1 MVRDSEREISH
12 KKAQK
17 QEFCASLWLTSPSR
31 FHYTAPM
38 NATLEAKLK
47 SIPPGPGVYLYK
59 DNTDQTVYVGKAKS
73 LRNRVRTYFQLSR
86 DLDERKDQM
95 MDAIEDV
102 EFIMTD
108 TEGEA
113 LALENNL
120 IKQYKPK
127 YNVLLRDDKTY
138 PYIKLTVN
146 EPFPRAVITRRVRK
160 DGALYFGPFFPA
172 GLARKSL
179 KLIERYFL
187 IRNCNIQIDGKRP
200 RPCLQYY
207 IHRCVGPCVE
217 GNTTYEQ
224 YQEAVKDVRLFL
236 EGRNNDLI
244 KRLRAKM
251 EEASANEEFELAAH
265 YRDAVDT
272 MEALAERQKMAVLG
286 YDDIDIF
293 GYHQEENM
301 VSVSIF
307 HMRGGRVVDKKE
319 LFWEDQE
326 NFDAG
331 EFFQSVLKQY
341 YVDAPFIAIEIHVP
355 VDFEDRVLLEE
366 WLSQRRGRKVEIRTP
381 QRGAKREM
389 MDLVNRNARLSF
401 LQRFRAAMP
410 SPAMISK
417 DVEEVLDLEKPPRRI
432 ECFDISNLQGSDV
445 VASMVVWEDGRMKK
459 SDYRRFII
467 RSLSGLPDD
476 FQSMREVVTRRY
488 QRIQNEGLSMPD
500 LVLIDGGVGQLHAA
514 QSALDALNIVDQSL
528 ASIAKKEE
536 IIYIAGRQDEPIMLE
551 RRSPVLRL
559 IQQIRDES
567 HRFAINFHPQRP
579 GRRMLS
585 SELCDIDGI
594 GLKTTQKLLTHF
606 GSVAKIKEATVEDL
620 QSVVN
625 RPQAEAVWK
634 HFH

>member
-1 MVRDSEREISH
+1 
-12 KKAQK
+12 
-17 QEFCASLWLTSPSR
+17 
-31 FHYTAPM
+31 M
-38 NATLEAKLK
+38 NATLEAKLQ
-47 SIPPGPGVYLYK
+47 SIPQGPGVYLYK
-59 DNTDQTVYVGKAKS
+59 DNESQTIYVGKAKS

-86 DLDERKDQM
+86 DLQPHKDQM

-102 EFIMTD
+102 EFIVTD

-146 EPFPRAVITRRVRK
+146 EPFPRTMITRRVRK

-207 IHRCVGPCVE
+207 IHRCLGPCVE
-217 GNTTYEQ
+217 GNTTFEE
-224 YQEAVKDVRLFL
+224 YQEAVKDVILFL
-236 EGRNNDLI
+236 EGRNNDLL
-244 KRLRAKM
+244 KRLREKM
-251 EEASANEEFELAAH
+251 EEASTSEQYELAAH
-265 YRDAVDT
+265 YRDAIDT
-272 MEALAERQKMAVLG
+272 METLAERQKMAVLG

-293 GYHQEENM
+293 GYHHEENM
-301 VSVSIF
+301 VAVSIF
-307 HMRGGRVVDKKE
+307 HMRGGRVVDKRE
-319 LFWEDQE
+319 LFWEDQDQ
-326 NFDAG
+326 FDPG
-331 EFFQSVLKQY
+331 EFFQSVVKQY
-341 YVDAPFIAIEIHVP
+341 YVDAPFIPVEIHVP
-355 VDFEDRVLLEE
+355 VDFEDRALLEDWMSE
-366 WLSQRRGRKVEIRTP
+366 RRGRKVEIRTP

-410 SPAMISK
+410 SPATISK
-417 DVEEVLDLEKPPRRI
+417 EVEEVLELEKAPRRI

-459 SDYRRFII
+459 SDYRRFIV

-488 QRIQNEGLSMPD
+488 KRIQDEGLSMPD
-500 LVLIDGGVGQLHAA
+500 LVLIDGGIGQLHAA
-514 QSALDALNIVDQSL
+514 QSALDELNIVDQSL
-528 ASIAKKEE
+528 ASIAKREE
-536 IIYIAGRQDEPIMLE
+536 IIYIAGREDEPIALE

-567 HRFAINFHPQRP
+567 HRFAITFHRERR
-579 GRRMLS
+579 GRRTLT
-585 SELCDIDGI
+585 SELCEIEGI

-606 GSVAKIKEATVEDL
+606 GSLAKIKEATVEDL
-620 QSVVN
+620 QTVVK

>member
-1 MVRDSEREISH
+1 
-12 KKAQK
+12 
-17 QEFCASLWLTSPSR
+17 
-31 FHYTAPM
+31 M
-38 NATLEAKLK
+38 NATLEAKLQ

-59 DNTDQTVYVGKAKS
+59 DSESQTIYVGKAKS

-86 DLDERKDQM
+86 DLQPHKDQM
-95 MDAIEDV
+95 MDVIEDV
-102 EFIMTD
+102 EFIVTD

-146 EPFPRAVITRRVRK
+146 ERFPRTMITRRVRK
-160 DGALYFGPFFPA
+160 DGAFYFGPFFPA

-207 IHRCVGPCVE
+207 IHRCLGPCVE
-217 GNTTYEQ
+217 GNTTFEQ
-224 YQEAVKDVRLFL
+224 YQEAVKDVTLFL
-236 EGRNNDLI
+236 EGRNNDLL
-244 KRLRAKM
+244 KRLREKM
-251 EEASANEEFELAAH
+251 EEASANEQYELAAH
-265 YRDAVDT
+265 YRDAIDT
-272 MEALAERQKMAVLG
+272 METLAERQKMAVLG

-293 GYHQEENM
+293 GYHHEENM
-301 VSVSIF
+301 IAVSIF
-307 HMRGGRVVDKKE
+307 HMRGGRVVDKRE
-319 LFWEDQE
+319 LFWEDQDQ
-326 NFDAG
+326 FDAG
-331 EFFQSVLKQY
+331 EFFQSVVKQY
-341 YVDAPFIAIEIHVP
+341 YVDAPFIPVEIHVP
-355 VDFEDRVLLEE
+355 VDFEDRVLLED
-366 WLSQRRGRKVEIRTP
+366 WLSERRGRKVEIRTP

-410 SPAMISK
+410 SPATISK
-417 DVEEVLDLEKPPRRI
+417 EVEEVLDLEKAPRRI

-488 QRIQNEGLSMPD
+488 KRIQDEGLSMPD
-500 LVLIDGGVGQLHAA
+500 LVLIDGGIGQLHAA
-514 QSALDALNIVDQSL
+514 QSALDELNIVDQPL
-528 ASIAKKEE
+528 ASIAKREE
-536 IIYIAGRQDEPIMLE
+536 IIYIAGREDEPIALE

-567 HRFAINFHPQRP
+567 HRFAITFHRERR
-579 GRRMLS
+579 GRRTLT
-585 SELCDIDGI
+585 SELCEIEGI

-606 GSVAKIKEATVEDL
+606 GSLAKIKQATVEDL
-620 QSVVN
+620 QTVVK

>member
-1 MVRDSEREISH
+1 
-12 KKAQK
+12 
-17 QEFCASLWLTSPSR
+17 
-31 FHYTAPM
+31 M
-38 NATLEAKLK
+38 NAVLEAKLNR
-47 SIPPGPGVYLYK
+47 IPPGPGVYLYK
-59 DNTDQTVYVGKAKS
+59 DKTNQTVYVGKAKS

-86 DLDERKDQM
+86 DLDQRKDQM

-127 YNVLLRDDKTY
+127 YNILLRDDKTY

-224 YQEAVKDVRLFL
+224 YQEAVKDVKLFL
-236 EGRNNDLI
+236 EGRNDDLI
-244 KRLRAKM
+244 KRLRVKM
-251 EEASANEEFELAAH
+251 EQASTNEEFELAAH

-293 GYHQEENM
+293 GYHQDENM

-319 LFWEDQE
+319 LFWEDQD

-341 YVDAPFIAIEIHVP
+341 YVEAPFIPIEIHVP
-355 VDFEDRVLLEE
+355 IDFEDRVLLEE
-366 WLSQRRGRKVEIRTP
+366 WLSTRRGRKVEIRTP

-410 SPAMISK
+410 SPATISK
-417 DVEEVLDLEKPPRRI
+417 EVEEVLDLEKPPRRI

-445 VASMVVWEDGRMKK
+445 VASMVVWEDGHMKK

-488 QRIQNEGLSMPD
+488 KRIQDEALSMPD
-500 LVLIDGGVGQLHAA
+500 LVLIDGGLGQLHAA
-514 QSALDALNIVDQSL
+514 QSALDSLNIVDQSL

-536 IIYIAGRQDEPIMLE
+536 IIYIAGREDEPVILE

-567 HRFAINFHPQRP
+567 HRFAINFHRQRR

-585 SELCDIDGI
+585 SELCEIEGI
-594 GLKTTQKLLTHF
+594 GLKTTQRLLTHF
-606 GSVAKIKEATVEDL
+606 GSLAKIKEATVEDL
-620 QSVVN
+620 QSVVK